1 MVEVQKQREQLNGT
15 PRFLGRQG
23 SGVGLSP
30 SLGERK
36 NGSFGEAEDAF
47 NSRYVEGK
55 APMCHARKKSIRK

>member
-1 MVEVQKQREQLNGT
+1 MVEVQKQREQLNGD

-36 NGSFGEAEDAF
+36 KNGKLGEA
-47 NSRYVEGK
+47 R
-55 APMCHARKKSIRK
+55 HAQLQIC